1 MNRAEIEAV
10 IDLAW
15 QARHGGGGNIH
26 AAISK
31 LRALADDAP
40 QEMPTAMNARW
51 HDAPEDKSWRY
62 AVRQAIAD
70 NGSVP
75 RPDDDADTA
84 VAHLLDVARKAV
96 MFEAVNSVYQP
107 PGLAELICR
116 HKLWVTAR
124 IDGLVAGGSSGRR
137 LEEYFNPNDP
147 ASLRAAIE
155 RLVGRIEK

>member
-15 QARHGGGGNIH
+15 QARHGGEDNMH
-26 AAISK
+26 AAVRE

-40 QEMPTAMNARW
+40 Q
-51 HDAPEDKSWRY
+51 DKTWRY

-70 NGSVP
+70 NGAVP
-75 RPDDDADTA
+75 RPDDDADAA

-96 MFEAVNSVYQP
+96 MCEAVNSTYQQP
-107 PGLAELICR
+107 DLAELICR